1 MAEFDEFSRYR
12 STEPIFYDD
21 NETLGTWAKPAFLL
35 NRPKEDQIG
44 VFRVTSA
51 VEGRPDKIANQ
62 LYGSPL
68 LDWVL
73 ISFNNARSVLN
84 WPKSGTAIEYPIK
97 SIVIPEI
104 VG

>member
-1 MAEFDEFSRYR
+1 MADFDEFSRYR
-12 STEPIFYDD
+12 FTELVIFDG
-21 NETLGTWAKPAFLL
+21 NETLGAWTQPSFLL
-35 NRPKEDQIG
+35 DRPTEDQIG

-51 VEGRPDKIANQ
+51 VEGRPDLIANQ

-73 ISFNNARSVLN
+73 ISFNNARQGLN
-84 WPKSGTAIEYPIK
+84 WPRAGSAIEYPLK

>member
-1 MAEFDEFSRYR
+1 MAEFDEYSRYR
-12 STEPIFYDD
+12 YTEPVVFDD
-21 NETLGTWAKPAFLL
+21 NESLGTWTQPAFLL
-35 NRPKEDQIG
+35 NRPTEDQIG

-51 VEGRPDKIANQ
+51 VEGRPDLIANQ

-73 ISFNNARSVLN
+73 ISFNNARTALN
-84 WPKSGTAIEYPIK
+84 WPKAGEAIEYPLKIV
-97 SIVIPEI
+97 VIPEI

>member
-1 MAEFDEFSRYR
+1 VGPIDEYSRYR
-12 STEPIFYDD
+12 STQRIVVDQS
-21 NETLGTWAKPAFLL
+21 ETIGVWSQPSFLL
-35 NRPKEDQIG
+35 NRPKDDLVG

-51 VEGRPDKIANQ
+51 VEGRPDLIANQ

-73 ISFNNARSVLN
+73 ISFNNAREVLN
-84 WPKSGTAIEYPIK
+84 WPKSGMAIEYPVR
-97 SIVIPEI
+97 SVVIPEI

>member
-1 MAEFDEFSRYR
+1 MAEFDEYSRYR
-12 STEPIFYDD
+12 YTELLMYDD
-21 NETLGTWAKPAFLL
+21 SETLGTWNQPSFLVK
-35 NRPKEDQIG
+35 RPTEDQIG

-51 VEGRPDKIANQ
+51 VEGRPDLIANQ

-73 ISFNNARSVLN
+73 IAFNNARSALN
-84 WPKSGTAIEYPIK
+84 WPKTGDVIEYPLKIV
-97 SIVIPEI
+97 VIPEI

>member
-1 MAEFDEFSRYR
+1 MTDFDEYSRYR
-12 STEPIFYDD
+12 TTQLLVVDGK
-21 NETLGTWAKPAFLL
+21 ETLGAWSQPPFLL
-35 NRPKEDQIG
+35 NRPTDDEIG

-51 VEGRPDKIANQ
+51 VEGRPDLIANQ

-73 ISFNNARSVLN
+73 IAFNNARTSIN
-84 WPKSGTAIEYPIK
+84 WPRAGTAIEYPMK
-97 SIVIPEI
+97 SVVIPEI